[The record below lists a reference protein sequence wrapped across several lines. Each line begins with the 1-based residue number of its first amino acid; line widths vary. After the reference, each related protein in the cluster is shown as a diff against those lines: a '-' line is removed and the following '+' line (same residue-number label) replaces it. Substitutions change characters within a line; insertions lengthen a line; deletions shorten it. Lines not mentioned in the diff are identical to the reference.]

1 MKNKIPY
8 TSGGGTKPYD
18 TPFNI
23 RFKKDLDKYG
33 IKKGDENKAYIVKMV
48 KLDGIMIY
56 PPYGLKEFY
65 INAKSEDDV
74 IDMIEFV
81 DMPEYNQPDNLLP
94 PAIESGTDVILPY

>member
-33 IKKGDENKAYIVKMV
+33 IKKGDENPHLNM
-48 KLDGIMIY
+48 KLKPPWVWICCWVNAGEKHRTTAFSIY
-56 PPYGLKEFY
+56 AMKNLKVARAVMY
-65 INAKSEDDV
+65 TNNANARPV
-74 IDMIEFV
+74 
-81 DMPEYNQPDNLLP
+81 
-94 PAIESGTDVILPY
+94 